1 MPPAPIAAT
10 ISYGPK
16 RAPGSKCTAVR
27 EWLDRCCDGRAFPI
41 GGDYSGRQRGGVARP
56 PGSLQERPNPHLE
69 HLTERD
75 MKSTALALCL
85 ALIAPVAAAGQPAG
99 LREVRFTGPSAVDAL
114 CACLLDAR
122 RSAEAQGRV
131 DFTAEVEFGAT
142 GGPVDVTARIWMGSA
157 HAVGRINF
165 SGHTGINDSTLRRA
179 LTIYERDLLDVGQL
193 RRSLARINDIGV
205 FEPLTLAAISLVHR
219 DDGVTVDL
227 TIPLRERK
235 RRWWSLSG
243 PLLPGIGSL
252 RASLGSRLPPWG
264 RGIFEAT
271 TYFISL
277 NVAGF
282 AKPFLALERPVIPG
296 QELLSGFAISPVL
309 SPRAMLMHY
318 GRTHL
323 ARVMSAILDVEVHD
337 PLAVPVTSAG
347 RLQDEP
353 LVCVPPKPRLW
364 WLRRGGAAV
373 VNVALA
379 ALIL

>member
-1 MPPAPIAAT
+1 
-10 ISYGPK
+10 
-16 RAPGSKCTAVR
+16 
-27 EWLDRCCDGRAFPI
+27 
-41 GGDYSGRQRGGVARP
+41 
-56 PGSLQERPNPHLE
+56 
-69 HLTERD
+69 
-75 MKSTALALCL
+75 MKSAAFALCL
-85 ALIAPVAAAGQPAG
+85 AIIAPAAAAGQPAVP
-99 LREVRFTGPSAVDAL
+99 LREMRFTGPSAMDAL

-122 RSAEAQGRV
+122 RSAEAQGRL
-131 DFTAEVEFGAT
+131 DFTAEVELAGT
-142 GGPVDVTARIWMGSA
+142 GGPVDVTARIWMGLA
-157 HAVGRINF
+157 YAVGRINF
-165 SGHTGINDSTLRRA
+165 AGHTGINDSTLRRA
-179 LTIYERDLLDVGQL
+179 MTIYERDLLDVGQL

-205 FEPLTLAAISLVHR
+205 FEPLTLADISVVRR
-219 DDGVTVDL
+219 DDGVTADL

-235 RRWWSLSG
+235 RRWWSVSG
-243 PLLPGIGSL
+243 PVLPGIGSL
-252 RASLGSRLPPWG
+252 RASLSSRLPPWG

-271 TYFISL
+271 TYFVSL

-296 QELLSGFAISPVL
+296 QELLSGFAVSPAL

-323 ARVMSAILDVEVHD
+323 AHGISAMLDGEVHD

-347 RLQDEP
+347 PLEAEP

-364 WLRRGGAAV
+364 WLRRGAAAA